1 MFSDNLYSPPYYKN
15 CQWDNVTLREGQS
28 YSVCLGGGVSLCLI
42 KTELFAK
49 TNFPYYED
57 GSAEFPEDT
66 DYEKSQVQ
74 LSKMEQEPGSTSIC
88 WAR

>member
-1 MFSDNLYSPPYYKN
+1 MRQCYL
-15 CQWDNVTLREGQS
+15 TGGTELL
-28 YSVCLGGGVSLCLI
+28 CLPGGGVSLCLI